1 MSGNA
6 CRRSAAESRRRRAQ
20 RLQSRTPRRFPPPWL
35 RPPQAGSRSRDSAP
49 RPRDGAASGVAA
61 RASATLPVQHPPRW
75 TQPGSNRRPSRCQ
88 RDALPAELWALGTP
102 QSSDTASRLD
112 SKPMSHESAELLL
125 RGYHA
130 VVDGDFEAMAGML
143 DPDVEWLPAGQ
154 SEAIVISRD
163 RVLEVVADRAAENYH
178 VVVDRAIGLADRV
191 VVSMRFSRIE
201 LDPSDER
208 PLQSRRSYLLGRWAA
223 VVHMRDGR
231 VVRVEEHP
239 HLESALEAAGLEAE

>member
-1 MSGNA
+1 
-6 CRRSAAESRRRRAQ
+6 
-20 RLQSRTPRRFPPPWL
+20 
-35 RPPQAGSRSRDSAP
+35 
-49 RPRDGAASGVAA
+49 
-61 RASATLPVQHPPRW
+61 
-75 TQPGSNRRPSRCQ
+75 
-88 RDALPAELWALGTP
+88 
-102 QSSDTASRLD
+102 
-112 SKPMSHESAELLL
+112 MSHESAELLL
-125 RGYHA
+125 RGYRA
-130 VVDGDFEAMAGML
+130 FVDGDLDAIEAML
-143 DPDVEWLPAGQ
+143 DPDVEWVGAGE
-154 SEAIVISRD
+154 SEAVVISRD

-239 HLESALEAAGLEAE
+239 HLESALEAAGLEPE

>member
-1 MSGNA
+1 
-6 CRRSAAESRRRRAQ
+6 
-20 RLQSRTPRRFPPPWL
+20 
-35 RPPQAGSRSRDSAP
+35 
-49 RPRDGAASGVAA
+49 
-61 RASATLPVQHPPRW
+61 
-75 TQPGSNRRPSRCQ
+75 
-88 RDALPAELWALGTP
+88 
-102 QSSDTASRLD
+102 
-112 SKPMSHESAELLL
+112 MSHESADVLL

-130 VVDGDFEAMAGML
+130 FVDGDLDAMATLL
-143 DPDVEWLPAGQ
+143 DPDVEWVPAGEL
-154 SEAIVISRD
+154 EAVVISRE

-223 VVHMRDGR
+223 VVYVRDGR

-239 HLESALEAAGLEAE
+239 HLEAALEAAELEAE

>member
-1 MSGNA
+1 
-6 CRRSAAESRRRRAQ
+6 
-20 RLQSRTPRRFPPPWL
+20 
-35 RPPQAGSRSRDSAP
+35 
-49 RPRDGAASGVAA
+49 
-61 RASATLPVQHPPRW
+61 
-75 TQPGSNRRPSRCQ
+75 
-88 RDALPAELWALGTP
+88 
-102 QSSDTASRLD
+102 
-112 SKPMSHESAELLL
+112 MSHESAEVLL

-130 VVDGDFEAMAGML
+130 FVDGDLEAMATML
-143 DPDVEWLPAGQ
+143 DPDVEWVPAGE
-154 SEAIVISRD
+154 SDAVVISRE

-191 VVSMRFSRIE
+191 VVSMRFSRIA

-223 VVHMRDGR
+223 VVYMRDGR